1 MSATGQSRN
10 RGVRLAVGFFDGVH
24 LGHRRILAGTDAVLT
39 FRNHPL
45 SVLDPA
51 RAPALLMDADER
63 ISMLETVGTT
73 KLRAV
78 HAIRFT
84 RRLAAMSPEEF
95 ASYLRCEFPDL
106 ERVHCG
112 GNWRFGANGAGSPQT
127 LRDFGFSV
135 KVSRYAK
142 CEGETISSTRIRAA
156 LAGGDIELAN
166 SMLGRRFSVSGC
178 AVRGKGV
185 GGRLGVPTINIDVSV
200 PLRFG
205 VYVVDTQYG
214 RGIANYGI
222 APSMGSDA
230 WKSPVLEVHL
240 LDGIGSNCEVSASPV
255 RVEFLKFLRVE
266 QKFTDTDALY
276 RQIAADITA
285 AKQ

>member
-1 MSATGQSRN
+1 MSATVQSKN

-51 RAPALLMDADER
+51 HAPSLLMDVDER
-63 ISMLETVGTT
+63 ISMLETVGTRRP
-73 KLRAV
+73 RAV
-78 HAIRFT
+78 HAIKFTMRF
-84 RRLAAMSPEEF
+84 ASMSPEDF
-95 ASYLRCEFPDL
+95 VSYLRREFPNL

-112 GNWRFGANGAGSPQT
+112 GNWRFGSNGAGTPQT

-142 CEGETISSTRIRAA
+142 CGDEAISSTRIRAA
-156 LAGGDIELAN
+156 LAGGDVELAN
-166 SMLGRRFSVSGC
+166 AMLGRRFSVSGC
-178 AVRGKGV
+178 AVHGKGV
-185 GGRLGVPTINIDVSV
+185 GCKLGAPTINIEVAA
-200 PLRFG
+200 PLRLG
-205 VYVVDTQYG
+205 VYAVDTPYG

-222 APSMGSDA
+222 APTMGSRA
-230 WKSPVLEVHL
+230 WESPVLEIHL
-240 LDGIGSNCEVSASPV
+240 LDGLGFDGEVPSSPLK
-255 RVEFLKFLRVE
+255 VEFLKFLRE
-266 QKFTDTDALY
+266 ERRFSSTDALC
-276 RQIAADITA
+276 RQIAADIEA